1 MNKFDSLRPKNL
13 YDDVLAQRKLDG
25 TEFFRLYADKFVDV
39 RCLACN
45 ADGSFEFHKWGF
57 SHKRCQNCSTLYVSP
72 RPKEDLLISYYND
85 FKSPNMWTRLLLSA
99 DTERK
104 KLQYQPR
111 AELILS
117 LTKLDKNKN
126 AVIVDVGAGSGAFC
140 LAMKSTGMFN
150 KVVALDIAD
159 EALEACEKNGLDTI
173 KGMMSDAETSSADL
187 ITVNDLIEHLFNPKE
202 FLIDSLRVLKAG
214 GYISIATPNGE
225 GFDFKILKEKTKNI
239 TPPEH
244 INYFNPKSIELL
256 LKASGFVDIQV
267 ITPGILDVDII
278 KKEVQNGFNLSVHN
292 EWLDYL
298 YQESDEVLENFQKF
312 LSGNKLSSHM
322 LAVARKPI
330 SKE

>member
-173 KGMMSDAETSSADL
+173 KGMISDAETSSADL

-214 GYISIATPNGE
+214 GYI
-225 GFDFKILKEKTKNI
+225 
-239 TPPEH
+239 
-244 INYFNPKSIELL
+244 
-256 LKASGFVDIQV
+256 
-267 ITPGILDVDII
+267 
-278 KKEVQNGFNLSVHN
+278 
-292 EWLDYL
+292 
-298 YQESDEVLENFQKF
+298 
-312 LSGNKLSSHM
+312 
-322 LAVARKPI
+322 
-330 SKE
+330 